1 MNRAQAL
8 AYLRRLQPE
17 LVPVAAP
24 RPGICCETCRS
35 GVGPGYNRCIPC
47 NRHDVPP
54 VLPISISVHGRGL
67 HRRLRNYKDATA
79 KAGRRECSLDLAVL
93 LYLFLE
99 RHSDCLGG
107 MPDIVVT
114 VPSTDR
120 DALRAVIKRLPGLRD
135 RRLRVLRA
143 VGSKTERR
151 YEVDEGASQR
161 VAGRRVLLLDDT
173 FTTGKSITAA
183 YSTLANAAPRSSARW
198 SSADTSTPTTTRVS
212 ISGTA
217 CANTP
222 GASSVAASAAPSSAQ
237 PSQPRP
243 LRGSAA
249 NPHRTP
255 RPTTRRP

>member
-8 AYLRRLQPE
+8 VYLRRLQPE

-35 GVGPGYNRCIPC
+35 GVGPGYDRCGPC

-54 VLPISISVHGRGL
+54 VLPLSISVHGRGL

-79 KAGRRECSLDLAVL
+79 KVERREFSLDLAAL

-120 DALRAVIKRLPGLRD
+120 DALRAVIKRLPSLRD

-143 VGSKTERR
+143 VASKTERR
-151 YEVDEGASQR
+151 YEVDEGASER

-173 FTTGKSITAA
+173 FTSGRSITAA
-183 YSTLANAAPRSSARW
+183 YSALANAGAKIVGPLVIGRHFYPDY
-198 SSADTSTPTTTRVS
+198 DTSVDLWDCLRKHTWSLKRCGICGPVQCPAEPVPSAPKLTR
-212 ISGTA
+212 
-217 CANTP
+217 
-222 GASSVAASAAPSSAQ
+222 
-237 PSQPRP
+237 
-243 LRGSAA
+243 
-249 NPHRTP
+249 
-255 RPTTRRP
+255 